1 MGEAALILT
10 GIYLL
15 SALLLGSAAMLLSQL
30 FRSSTPAMAV
40 FLGYLLMV
48 AVFNIPEEYRIP
60 AQLWS
65 YFPTVSTNLSNAFSQ
80 RLLAVGDVFLTGW
93 QVVSLLY
100 PAATAALLLV
110 NYRKYRKMPG

>member
-1 MGEAALILT
+1 M
-10 GIYLL
+10 
-15 SALLLGSAAMLLSQL
+15 SQL

-80 RLLAVGDVFLTGW
+80 RLLAVGDVFLTGMAGGKPF
-93 QVVSLLY
+93 VSGGYSGAFAGEL
-100 PAATAALLLV
+100 PQIPENARMT
-110 NYRKYRKMPG
+110 RR